1 MGLCF
6 SLYISTA
13 GKVQA
18 DENFT
23 TQIVQSP
30 TALTVVHPS
39 NIPMVDSNKSE
50 TSTQPEYHTVTSKY
64 INDYPSIASNAL
76 PMTSSGP
83 HAHTKTAI
91 GCIYNFS
98 LSCSM
103 PISCVSA
110 YLFDFK
116 AQ

>member
-13 GKVQA
+13 GKVQV

-23 TQIVQSP
+23 TQIVQS

-50 TSTQPEYHTVTSKY
+50 TSTQLEYHTVTSKY

-83 HAHTKTAI
+83 HAPTKTAI

-103 PISCVSA
+103 PISCVSV
-110 YLFDFK
+110 YLFYFK